1 MKIYNIGNY
10 RVHLS
15 NKKKPESNYS
25 KFIVYKNG
33 VKGDLDGGYLRW
45 ENEDVIV
52 PRLTKVL
59 KERDNLDAGKENI

>member
-15 NKKKPESNYS
+15 NKKKLESNYS
-25 KFIVYKNG
+25 KFIVYKSG

-59 KERDNLDAGKENI
+59 KEWDNLDVGKENI